1 MSVSANISDKISAR
15 LGASWLAIAAMG
27 IAPPAWATDP
37 EAASP
42 AEGVAASQDGGQSSE
57 QDVIITA
64 RRRAL
69 EAADARKRASESI
82 ISSVV
87 ADEAGK
93 LPDNSIT
100 EVLQRVSGVSI
111 VRFAALGD
119 PDHFSVEGSGVQ
131 VRGLSGVASRLNGR
145 EIFSANG
152 GRGLIW
158 GDVTP
163 ELMSAVDIYKSA
175 TADLIEGGTG
185 GQIDLRT
192 KLPFDF
198 SPGWHAAGSLEVS
211 MGDLVEQT
219 DYAGS
224 FLLSNRWS
232 TGIGDIGLLVDLAHS
247 RLTSRSNFF
256 RTEPYFRRRL
266 PGDTEDVFIPGGY
279 DYGDEQFKRDR
290 TGIYVAGQWA
300 PSDDFT
306 LTGIFFQSRYKN
318 HNQSHFAMQALQN
331 LSVDRAGSTFDE
343 NGALLS
349 TNSMFLRRV
358 TDFQPSGAAITGG
371 GGTEGTRSKSLTR
384 DISAE
389 FSWQPGQ
396 GPFKLSGAYQN
407 VLSTSQAD
415 RLAIFREVPFPSS
428 FGFDLTGE
436 FPKVTLPAMAPG
448 QFSNPANYIWAAAMP
463 HNERNRGTMNAANL
477 DAEYLFED
485 SFFKAVKVGGRWSDR
500 RERDLNNGYTW
511 TALGRGWTGV
521 PTPYSP
527 QLTFANAAPGD
538 TEFYAFDNFF
548 HGQIAVPA
556 NTLWPSIALV
566 EGVNPDDLHQAPPA
580 NFCGPADWGNPTYF
594 NCASAGPLSS
604 STYGNPRARTAAFLP
619 QDLGTWRTQT
629 FAGYAQ
635 VRFGRDY
642 EEGKLG
648 FSGNVGGRIVRVKN
662 ESQGFIIQNALT
674 YIRNGQTVTLDRR
687 VDPRGGSATFTRFLP
702 AVNLQLQPSEDVKL
716 RAAYNITMDL
726 PTFNATRGGGEIG
739 VGTVAN
745 PVQGQPAIFSNF
757 TASTGNPFL
766 KPAMSNNVDISLEWY
781 AKPGTLFY
789 VNGFYKHIKDLPIY
803 SLGEREVTIRYQDG
817 TTETALAAASD
828 VVTATEAATV
838 KGIEVGGRTFF
849 DMLPGFLAGF
859 GIEANYTFINSK
871 NPGDLYRDIF
881 GTIRNDAPLQGLSK
895 HNYNVTLLYERSNL
909 SARVAY
915 SWRSKYLQTT
925 NANGTNQAYSYYP
938 APGVP
943 AEDFDC
949 AQPNNGFCSRI
960 QTALPTYGDAYGQV
974 DVGVT
979 YKVTDQLSFTVKG
992 TNVLNATQRTLMGG
1006 YKNDAI
1012 YTRSWFQ
1019 SDRRVSLGANLSF

>member
-1 MSVSANISDKISAR
+1 MI
-15 LGASWLAIAAMG
+15 AMG
-27 IAPPAWATDP
+27 VAAPAWAAETPSAAESEAPPAAQETP
-37 EAASP
+37 AS
-42 AEGVAASQDGGQSSE
+42 EQSAGE
-57 QDVIITA
+57 QDVVITA

-111 VRFAALGD
+111 VRFGSLGD
-119 PDHFSVEGSGVQ
+119 PDHFSVEGSGIQ

-163 ELMSAVDIYKSA
+163 ELMSAVDVYKSA

-198 SPGWHAAGSLEVS
+198 SSGWHAAGSLEVS
-211 MGDLVEQT
+211 MGDLVEKT

-224 FLLSNRWS
+224 FLLTNRWS
-232 TGIGDIGLLVDLAHS
+232 TGIGDIGILVDLAHS

-266 PGDTEDVFIPGGY
+266 PGETQDVFIPGGY
-279 DYGDEQFKRDR
+279 DYGDEEFQRDR
-290 TGIYVAGQWA
+290 TGIYAAVQWA
-300 PSDDFT
+300 PSDDLT

-318 HNQSHFAMQALQN
+318 HNRSHFAMQALQD

-349 TNSMFLRRV
+349 TNSMFLRDNN
-358 TDFQPSGAAITGG
+358 TFLPTGGNITGG

-384 DISAE
+384 DVSAE
-389 FSWQPGQ
+389 FKWQPGQ

-407 VLSTSQAD
+407 VLSTSQLD
-415 RLAIFREVPFPSS
+415 RLAVFREVPFPSS
-428 FGFDLTGE
+428 FGFDLTGK
-436 FPKVTLPAMAPG
+436 FPTVTLPALAPD
-448 QFSNPANYIWAAAMP
+448 QFTNPANYIWTAAMP
-463 HNERNRGTMNAANL
+463 HNERNRGTMDSVNL
-477 DAEYLFED
+477 DAEYVFED
-485 SFFKAVKVGGRWSDR
+485 SFFRAIKVGGRWSER
-500 RERDLNNGYTW
+500 RERDLNNGFTW
-511 TALGRGWTGV
+511 TALGRGWNGD
-521 PTPYSP
+521 P
-527 QLTFANAAPGD
+527 QLTFADARPGD
-538 TEFYAFDNFF
+538 VEFYAFDNFF
-548 HGQIAVPA
+548 HGDIDVPA
-556 NTLWPSIALV
+556 NTLWPSIALI
-566 EGVNPDDLHQAPPA
+566 EGVTADELHRPAPLGYGGA
-580 NFCGPADWGNPTYF
+580 RSRTSNF
-594 NCASAGPLSS
+594 LQ
-604 STYGNPRARTAAFLP
+604 
-619 QDLGTWRTQT
+619 QDLGLWRTET

-642 EEGKLG
+642 EAGKLG
-648 FSGNVGGRIVRVKN
+648 FTGNVGGRIVRVKN
-662 ESQGFIIQNALT
+662 ESQGFIVQNAFT
-674 YIRNGQTVTLDRR
+674 FIRNGQTFETANR

-702 AVNLQLQPSEDVKL
+702 AVNLQLQPSQDIKL

-726 PTFNATRGGGEIG
+726 PSFNATRGGGDIG
-739 VGTVAN
+739 VATTAN
-745 PVQGQPAIFSNF
+745 PVSGQPGIFTNF

-766 KPAMSNNVDISLEWY
+766 KPAMSNNVDVSLEWY
-781 AKPGTLFY
+781 LKPGTMFY

-803 SLGEREVTIRYQDG
+803 SLGQREVTIRYLDG
-817 TTETALAAASD
+817 TTETAVASTSD

-838 KGIEVGGRTFF
+838 KGIEVGGRAFL
-849 DMLPGFLAGF
+849 DMLPGDLAGL
-859 GIEANYTFINSK
+859 GVEANYTFIDSK

-895 HNYNVTLLYERSNL
+895 HNFNVTLLYERSKL

-915 SWRSKYLQTT
+915 SWRSKYLQST
-925 NANGTNQAYSYYP
+925 NANGTTPTYTFVS
-938 APGVP
+938 APG
-943 AEDFDC
+943 ATG
-949 AQPNNGFCSRI
+949 QSTQI
-960 QTALPTYGDAYGQV
+960 ALPVYGDAYGQV

-992 TNVLNATQRTLMGG
+992 TNILNETQRTLMGG

>member
-1 MSVSANISDKISAR
+1 MSNIYVSANIHMKTGVK
-15 LGASWLAIAAMG
+15 LGVSWLAIAAMG
-27 IAPPAWATDP
+27 VAAPAWAVDSAATQP
-37 EAASP
+37 AETPAPQEAA
-42 AEGVAASQDGGQSSE
+42 DSSDQAGE
-57 QDVIITA
+57 QDVVITA

-119 PDHFSVEGSGVQ
+119 PDHFSVEGSGIQ

-163 ELMSAVDIYKSA
+163 ELMSAVDVYKSA

-211 MGDLVEQT
+211 MGDLVEKT
-219 DYAGS
+219 DYSGS
-224 FLLSNRWS
+224 FLLTNRWS
-232 TGIGDIGLLVDLAHS
+232 TGIGDIGVLVDLAHS

-256 RTEPYFRRRL
+256 RIEPYFRKRL
-266 PGDTEDVFIPGGY
+266 LDAQGVPETEDVFIPGGY
-279 DYGDEQFKRDR
+279 DYGDEQFQRDR
-290 TGIYVAGQWA
+290 TGIYGAVQWA

-318 HNQSHFAMQALQN
+318 HNQSHFETVAQQD

-343 NGALLS
+343 NGGLLT
-349 TNSMFLRRV
+349 TNSMFMRNPNTFL
-358 TDFQPSGAAITGG
+358 PTGGPVNAG
-371 GGTEGTRSKSLTR
+371 GGTEGTRSKSMTR

-407 VLSTSQAD
+407 TLSTSQLD
-415 RLAIFREVPFPSS
+415 RLAIFREIGYPSS
-428 FGFDLTGE
+428 FGIDLTGK
-436 FPKVTLPAMAPG
+436 FPEVTLPALAPG
-448 QFSNPANYIWAAAMP
+448 QFTDPANYRWAAAMP
-463 HNERNRGTMNAANL
+463 HNERNRGTMNAVNL
-477 DAEYLFED
+477 DAEYVFED
-485 SFFKAVKVGGRWSDR
+485 SFFRAIKVGGRWSER
-500 RERDLNNGYTW
+500 RERDLNNGFTW
-511 TALGRGWTGV
+511 SALGRGWNG
-521 PTPYSP
+521 P
-527 QLTFANAAPGD
+527 QLTFADARPGD
-538 TEFYAFDNFF
+538 VEFYAFDNFF
-548 HGQIAVPA
+548 HGDIAAPA

-566 EGVNPDDLHQAPPA
+566 EGVHVDDLHRPAPDGYGGPRTRTG
-580 NFCGPADWGNPTYF
+580 NF
-594 NCASAGPLSS
+594 L
-604 STYGNPRARTAAFLP
+604 
-619 QDLGTWRTQT
+619 QEDLGLWRTET

-635 VRFGRDY
+635 IRFGRDY
-642 EEGKLG
+642 EAGKLG
-648 FSGNVGGRIVRVKN
+648 FTGNVGGRIVRVKN
-662 ESQGFIIQNALT
+662 ESQGFIIQEARSF
-674 YIRNGQTVTLDRR
+674 IRNGQQVDLARR

-702 AVNLQLQPSEDVKL
+702 AVNLQLQPSEDIKL

-726 PTFNATRGGGEIG
+726 PTFNATRGGGTIG
-739 VGTVAN
+739 VTTTDN
-745 PVQGQPAIFSNF
+745 PDPNAPDFFSNF

-766 KPAMSNNVDISLEWY
+766 KPAMSNNVDVSLEWY
-781 AKPGTLFY
+781 LKPGTLFY
-789 VNGFYKHIKDLPIY
+789 LNGFYKHIKDLPIF
-803 SLGEREVTIRYQDG
+803 SLTDREVTIRYQDG

-838 KGIEVGGRTFF
+838 KGIEVGGRAFL
-849 DMLPGFLAGF
+849 DMLPGDLAGL
-859 GIEANYTFINSK
+859 GVEANYTYIDSK

-895 HNYNVTLLYERSNL
+895 HNFNVTLLYERSKL

-915 SWRSKYLQTT
+915 SWRSKYLQST
-925 NANGTNQAYSYYP
+925 NANGTNPSYVFTPVPVAQLP
-938 APGVP
+938 AGT
-943 AEDFDC
+943 
-949 AQPNNGFCSRI
+949 QI
-960 QTALPTYGDAYGQV
+960 ALPTYGDAYGQV

-992 TNVLNATQRTLMGG
+992 TNILNETQRTLMGG

-1019 SDRRVSLGANLSF
+1019 SDRRVSIGANLSF